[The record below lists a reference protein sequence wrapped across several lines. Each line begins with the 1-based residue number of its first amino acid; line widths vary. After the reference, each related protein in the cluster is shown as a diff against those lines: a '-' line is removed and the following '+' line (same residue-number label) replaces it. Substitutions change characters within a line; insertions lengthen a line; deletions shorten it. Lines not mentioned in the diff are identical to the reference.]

1 MSEFVYPGCLHFDNS
16 ALNKIDDV
24 LTEHGGLL
32 HVLPLAV
39 QLKYFFDRQTCL
51 ELGLSLDNK

>member
-1 MSEFVYPGCLHFDNS
+1 MGGCVGWGGWHFDNGAS
-16 ALNKIDDV
+16 SKVDDV
-24 LTEHGGLL
+24 LTEVGGLL

-51 ELGLSLDNK
+51 ELGLRPDNK